1 MSAGT
6 KHYLKNG
13 KEYKGPVHKMNGQVH
28 TGATHTASS
37 KVLTHKKP
45 KKAK

>member
-1 MSAGT
+1 MSANT